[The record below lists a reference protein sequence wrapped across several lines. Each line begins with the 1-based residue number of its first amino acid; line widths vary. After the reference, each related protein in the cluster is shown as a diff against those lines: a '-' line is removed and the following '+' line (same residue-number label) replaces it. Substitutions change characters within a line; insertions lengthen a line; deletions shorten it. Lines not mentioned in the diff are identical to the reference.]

1 VGVSDQT
8 ESSTAALETPDGF
21 RGAEQTDPLPAQAA
35 RFAAMPAFDAA
46 VRAYIAGMTGFR
58 RSNRVINKLISYH
71 ARWRLAGY
79 LLYLNAD
86 RERFGPEGGATYSNL
101 LDMCSRPPE
110 ISPRVLKTMLALLQ
124 FTGLVKATRDSGDRR
139 SKIYQPT
146 PRMQSFMQPWLRYAT
161 GTLDLLEPAMCRA
174 RLLQDDPGFV
184 DRFLVSSGRAHETAK
199 PLVKRMPEFIAFF
212 ASRDGAGAVLLPLM
226 RADMD
231 GTPMPSRGELAK
243 TFGLSKTQVTKVL
256 QLGETQGYFVLD
268 AAGVPAATELL
279 RTTFRKWVAT
289 ELAFY
294 AQHMQPAAAP
304 QLEPARTSSARATP

>member
-1 VGVSDQT
+1 MSDQT
-8 ESSTAALETPDGF
+8 EILTTARAGVRRAGES
-21 RGAEQTDPLPAQAA
+21 DPLPAHAA

-71 ARWRLAGY
+71 TRWRLAGY

-86 RERFGPEGGATYSNL
+86 RERFGPDGGATYGNL
-101 LDMCSRPPE
+101 LAMCSRPPE

-124 FTGLVKATRDSGDRR
+124 FTGFVKAKRDSDDRR

-146 PRMQSFMQPWLRYAT
+146 PRMQVFMQPWLRYAT
-161 GTLDLLEPAMCRA
+161 GTLDLLEPEMCRA

-199 PLVKRMPEFIAFF
+199 PLVERMPKFMAFF
-212 ASRDGAGAVLLPLM
+212 AARDGAGAVLLPVM
-226 RADMD
+226 RADID
-231 GTPMPSRGELAK
+231 GTPVPSRAELAE

-268 AAGVPAATELL
+268 AAGVPMATELL
-279 RTTFRKWVAT
+279 RTTFRQWVAT

-294 AQHMQPAAAP
+294 AQHMQPAAAQSP
-304 QLEPARTSSARATP
+304 RIARSESPI